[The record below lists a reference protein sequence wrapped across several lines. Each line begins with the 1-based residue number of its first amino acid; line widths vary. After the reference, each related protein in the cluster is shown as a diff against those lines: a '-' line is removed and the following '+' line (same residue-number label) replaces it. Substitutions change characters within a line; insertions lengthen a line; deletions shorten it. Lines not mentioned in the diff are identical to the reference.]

1 MLKMPEQYN
10 ARPASRE
17 LGNAIALGIGVKGIA
32 GREASALASSRLPSP
47 LPPTQLIYSVD
58 GIGTAMR
65 ISKRK
70 LRMLVVHVIYAAC
83 AIAHIAYATG
93 GFAHAA
99 CNVSAFRE
107 TRATASN

>member
-1 MLKMPEQYN
+1 MPEQYN

-17 LGNAIALGIGVKGIA
+17 LGNAIALSLCA
-32 GREASALASSRLPSP
+32 CELAPSIP
-47 LPPTQLIYSVD
+47 FAPTQLIYSVD

-65 ISKRK
+65 VSKRK

-99 CNVSAFRE
+99 RNVSAFRE